1 MFGSLYLRSERDDI
15 CSGKAGVPVSLKHLS
30 LSLSPLLCSQ
40 NTCVHV
46 LVSRPQSVPR
56 ALLWLGWFT
65 QAPLGS
71 VHSHSQNSFLRTGR
85 GKRTPEEESRLSFPP
100 SFPLTSFWTWE
111 TSDSPPAKSL
121 HSVQLSSLNDM
132 ATPFLPH
139 HVHVDMAV
147 ILP

>member
-1 MFGSLYLRSERDDI
+1 MLWEGRRPCFSKTPLALPFSSSLLSEHLCPRSCFQTPE
-15 CSGKAGVPVSLKHLS
+15 CPAGPALAW
-30 LSLSPLLCSQ
+30 
-40 NTCVHV
+40 
-46 LVSRPQSVPR
+46 LVYPGTS
-56 ALLWLGWFT
+56 WF
-65 QAPLGS
+65 S
-71 VHSHSQNSFLRTGR
+71 HSHSRNSFLRTGR
-85 GKRTPEEESRLSFPP
+85 GKRTPEEESRLSLPP

-139 HVHVDMAV
+139 HVRVDMAV